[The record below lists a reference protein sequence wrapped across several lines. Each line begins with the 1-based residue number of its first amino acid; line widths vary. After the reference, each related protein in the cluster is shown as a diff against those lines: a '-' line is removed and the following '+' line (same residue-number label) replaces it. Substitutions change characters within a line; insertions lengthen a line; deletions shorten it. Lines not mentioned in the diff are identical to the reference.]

1 MLNQNFAFYIDYDF
15 FQINEDEIKK
25 ITQERDQLDAE
36 LKIEQQ
42 KCKDLGDKLTAEIS
56 KHQKVNA

>member
-1 MLNQNFAFYIDYDF
+1 MF